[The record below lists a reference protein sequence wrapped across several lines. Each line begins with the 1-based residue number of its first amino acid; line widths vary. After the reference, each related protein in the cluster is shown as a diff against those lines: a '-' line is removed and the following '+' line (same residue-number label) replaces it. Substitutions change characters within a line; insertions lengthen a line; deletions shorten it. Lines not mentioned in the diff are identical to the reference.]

1 MQSTLGALQ
10 IFLQA
15 RDKIKVISNLF
26 AKTVKL
32 HDLDWKDTWVFPSSA
47 PNSALRCYSP
57 SQSSF
62 NLTNYWPQIWQK
74 NILAINNN
82 IIYFQMLKTSNLI
95 PSV

>member
-32 HDLDWKDTWVFPSSA
+32 HDLDWKDT
-47 PNSALRCYSP
+47 
-57 SQSSF
+57 
-62 NLTNYWPQIWQK
+62 
-74 NILAINNN
+74 
-82 IIYFQMLKTSNLI
+82 
-95 PSV
+95 